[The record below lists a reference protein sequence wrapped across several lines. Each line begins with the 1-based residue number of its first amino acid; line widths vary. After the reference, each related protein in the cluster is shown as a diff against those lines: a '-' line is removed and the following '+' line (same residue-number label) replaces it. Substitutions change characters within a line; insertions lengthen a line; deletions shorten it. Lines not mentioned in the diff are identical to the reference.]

1 MQGDRLSI
9 RQRLWIMLSAV
20 FLMGVIFMAVDFHQY
35 QNQLV
40 EEKKQQLSA
49 LVESQASLLSQLLSN
64 GGDLQE
70 GLSAINGSRY
80 HGEEYFFVIN
90 EQLIMK
96 MHPFKPVL
104 NETSVSKV
112 RDPDGVY
119 LFREMKKAVEKGG
132 TGFVNYKWPRP
143 GSDEPVSKL
152 SAITPVAGSD
162 LYIGTGEYIDD
173 IQAVIWSRGSWTL
186 LCLLIWGGFMLICSR
201 YITAAISKPIRRIE
215 ETMANL
221 AEGDL
226 SFECERSG
234 VPEFDRISVAINKM
248 RSRLSELLSRIRDD
262 SDRLNRE
269 ADIVARSTSEVSAG
283 SDSQYRELDQL
294 SVAMTE
300 MVQTTQVLAGNARD
314 AAQRMTEVT
323 DAASSGANS
332 VSGLLSV
339 DIKRIYE
346 RKNIRWNNEFI
357 GRYGINDQK
366 GQEVR
371 KTDDQLEINSTFGYR
386 KDTLS
391 NWYSSAKMNF
401 STQFSNGYN
410 YPDRSNKISTI
421 MAPAYL
427 FIGAGS
433 EYNNEDLHLNVY
445 ASPLTMRSTFV
456 LDQELA
462 NSGAF
467 GVEPAVYDEDGN
479 LIKEGDNVRTE
490 LGILLTNEYRTQ
502 LFENIGLS
510 NKLSLYTD
518 YINNFGNIDVNWEL
532 NFNFKV
538 NQYVLAKLGSHLK
551 YDDDIKVQEEN
562 AEGELVDAGPRIQ
575 WKQQL
580 GIGVIVEL

>member
-1 MQGDRLSI
+1 MLKKFILVLIVFVASFATAQTRDSVQPVNELTAYAVKPFYPVTATDKLKRLSKYHPTI
-9 RQRLWIMLSAV
+9 KFWKELNRVGLDLSEV
-20 FLMGVIFMAVDFHQY
+20 
-35 QNQLV
+35 
-40 EEKKQQLSA
+40 
-49 LVESQASLLSQLLSN
+49 
-64 GGDLQE
+64 
-70 GLSAINGSRY
+70 
-80 HGEEYFFVIN
+80 
-90 EQLIMK
+90 
-96 MHPFKPVL
+96 
-104 NETSVSKV
+104 T
-112 RDPDGVY
+112 
-119 LFREMKKAVEKGG
+119 
-132 TGFVNYKWPRP
+132 FVNWN
-143 GSDEPVSKL
+143 
-152 SAITPVAGSD
+152 AG
-162 LYIGTGEYIDD
+162 
-173 IQAVIWSRGSWTL
+173 
-186 LCLLIWGGFMLICSR
+186 
-201 YITAAISKPIRRIE
+201 
-215 ETMANL
+215 
-221 AEGDL
+221 
-226 SFECERSG
+226 
-234 VPEFDRISVAINKM
+234 
-248 RSRLSELLSRIRDD
+248 
-262 SDRLNRE
+262 
-269 ADIVARSTSEVSAG
+269 
-283 SDSQYRELDQL
+283 
-294 SVAMTE
+294 
-300 MVQTTQVLAGNARD
+300 
-314 AAQRMTEVT
+314 
-323 DAASSGANS
+323 GANS

-479 LIKEGDNVRTE
+479 LIREGDNVRTE

>member
-1 MQGDRLSI
+1 MLKKFILVLIVFVASFATAQTRDSVQPVNELTAYAVKPFYPVTATDKLKRLSKYHPTI
-9 RQRLWIMLSAV
+9 KFWKELNRVGLDLSEVA
-20 FLMGVIFMAVDFHQY
+20 
-35 QNQLV
+35 
-40 EEKKQQLSA
+40 
-49 LVESQASLLSQLLSN
+49 
-64 GGDLQE
+64 
-70 GLSAINGSRY
+70 
-80 HGEEYFFVIN
+80 
-90 EQLIMK
+90 
-96 MHPFKPVL
+96 
-104 NETSVSKV
+104 
-112 RDPDGVY
+112 
-119 LFREMKKAVEKGG
+119 
-132 TGFVNYKWPRP
+132 FVNWN
-143 GSDEPVSKL
+143 
-152 SAITPVAGSD
+152 AG
-162 LYIGTGEYIDD
+162 
-173 IQAVIWSRGSWTL
+173 
-186 LCLLIWGGFMLICSR
+186 
-201 YITAAISKPIRRIE
+201 
-215 ETMANL
+215 
-221 AEGDL
+221 
-226 SFECERSG
+226 
-234 VPEFDRISVAINKM
+234 
-248 RSRLSELLSRIRDD
+248 
-262 SDRLNRE
+262 
-269 ADIVARSTSEVSAG
+269 
-283 SDSQYRELDQL
+283 
-294 SVAMTE
+294 
-300 MVQTTQVLAGNARD
+300 
-314 AAQRMTEVT
+314 
-323 DAASSGANS
+323 GANS

-410 YPDRSNKISTI
+410 YPDRSNEISTIMAPAYLFIGAGSEYNNEDLHLNVYASPLTMRSTFVLDQELANSGAFGVEQMNFSTQFSNGYNYPDRSNEISTI

-479 LIKEGDNVRTE
+479 LIREGDNVRTE

-562 AEGELVDAGPRIQ
+562 ADGELVDAGPRIQ